1 MAVTRIKNN
10 QITDNTIEYQKLKDG
25 TLVGTKFNANLTLNS
40 NVSIIGNLQVT
51 GNTTTINSINTFIN
65 DPLVIFNNGYV
76 GVPSYDVGM
85 LVNRNL
91 SSLGD
96 YGSLNTAWVWSE
108 SDGAFIGVLTTE
120 TGETTGQ
127 INRSY
132 FANIKV
138 GNIEARTANLN
149 SLTIQTL
156 TSVGVLRSLGN
167 IVADSG
173 TKSPQGSYTQGA
185 IVVPNEG
192 GVAIDGNLNVH
203 GIVDFASNVDI
214 NGNLNVNGNIYAVI
228 NQIASQYGIFYGDEN
243 GHRALY
249 AGVRDYTQL
258 PTAVVQITGNV
269 DSYSQ
274 LNLQNV
280 NNGAYA
286 SGDIV
291 VTADDG
297 TDTTKYIDLGIAGSG
312 YAYPGYE
319 ILKPHDGYL
328 NVATGNLVFYLFDP
342 NKNMYFYT
350 GGTTTTS
357 EPTFNTA
364 FPQMTLEDG
373 VGTLIQ
379 PTTESVDKTTGALRV
394 LGGVGILGNLHAT
407 AINNTPIGNT
417 KPSTAAFT
425 TLTSNGA
432 TTFTS
437 SAASTTSGDGAVVVT
452 GGVGIGGNLNVAGH
466 VGITS
471 NLTVTGNTIIQGNL
485 TVQGD
490 FTTLNVATLDVED
503 LNITVAKNSGSAAA
517 ANGAGLTVDGAGAT
531 ITYASLDDSWNF
543 NKKVNFGTVTPVTVN
558 ATNGNITTL
567 VVTNFSTGN
576 AWIAGGNINNLANLS
591 ATTAFVTNFST
602 GNAWIASGYADNFP
616 IGANTPSTG
625 NFTTANTVTLNATN
639 GNVTTLYAQ
648 NFSTANARITGGYAD
663 NYPIGANTAA
673 PGRFT
678 TLTVVNATSMAGNLV
693 LSSGTV
699 NPLGSDTAGA
709 LVLTGEGGAAIG
721 GNVTVMGGMLINH
734 SQLATAGHN
743 VIVQGANDSTL
754 LYVHPNAIYDQ
765 VAVGGNMA
773 SSSLTNGAKLAVYST
788 DSMLIPVG
796 YNADRPSSAGYTDV
810 AGMIR
815 FSLTSNTLEYYD
827 GSAWIGTSVS
837 YNIISSTQFSTSSGN
852 PAGNVDGTNAV
863 FTLPAEAT
871 TNGCIVSINGD
882 VQLPTVA
889 YSIGGVNNDT
899 LTFTEAPAL
908 GDVIDVRTLITTS
921 QVTSMESASGFNTI
935 SLTNSNV
942 KITTGSSSKNAT
954 VEWNTE
960 GAEVNL
966 RANVTVATSGS
977 PAVADSFSYSVY
989 GSAEYT
995 VTATIQ
1001 NTNIRQ
1007 MCKVTLVTDG
1017 TATVVEQF
1025 GNVCTE
1031 GNSLVAFSGGF
1042 SSGSAQLK
1050 VTTSNNN
1057 TILRIAKLY
1066 QPL

>member
-40 NVSIIGNLQVT
+40 NVSIVGNLQVT

-91 SSLGD
+91 ATLGD

-108 SDGAFIGVLTTE
+108 SDGAFIGALTTE
-120 TGETTGQ
+120 TGSTTGQ

-138 GNIEARTANLN
+138 GNINATSASISTILSSNLV
-149 SLTIQTL
+149 ST
-156 TSVGVLRSLGN
+156 GVFRSQGN
-167 IVADSG
+167 ILAYSG
-173 TKSPQGSYTQGA
+173 TTSPVGSLTQGA
-185 IVVPNEG
+185 IVVPNSG
-192 GVAIDGNLNVH
+192 GVAIDGNLNVG
-203 GIVDFASNVDI
+203 GIAGFGSNVNI
-214 NGNLNVNGNIYAVI
+214 TGNLSVTGNLYALV
-228 NQIASQYGIFYGDEN
+228 NQIASFSGVFYGDEN
-243 GHRALY
+243 GHGALY
-249 AGVRDYTQL
+249 AGVTNYTPL
-258 PTAVVQITGNV
+258 PTAILQITGNV

-291 VTADDG
+291 VTANDG

-312 YAYPGYE
+312 YNYPGYE

-350 GGTTTTS
+350 GGTTTTN
-357 EPTFNTA
+357 EVGFNTA
-364 FPQMTLEDG
+364 FPQITLEDG

-379 PTTESVDKTTGALRV
+379 PTTQSTNKTTGALRV
-394 LGGVGILGNLHAT
+394 LGGVGVLGNLHAG
-407 AINNTPIGNT
+407 AINTTPIGNT
-417 KPSTAAFT
+417 NPSTAAFT

-437 SAASTTSGDGAVVVT
+437 SAASSTSGDGAVVVT
-452 GGVGIGGNLNVAGH
+452 GGLGVGGNINVG
-466 VGITS
+466 S

-485 TVQGD
+485 TVQGE

-503 LNITVAKNSGSAAA
+503 LNITIAKGAANPAA
-517 ANGAGLTVDGAGAT
+517 ANGAGITVEGANAT
-531 ITYASLDDSWNF
+531 ITYAESDDSWNF
-543 NKKVNFGTVTPVTVN
+543 NKKVNFTSTSTTVLGNVNVTS
-558 ATNGNITTL
+558 GNITTL
-567 VVTNFSTGN
+567 TSPNFSSSN
-576 AWIAGGNINNLANLS
+576 VWISGGNINNLSNLS
-591 ATTAFVTNFST
+591 ATTTYSTNFSS
-602 GNAWIASGYADNFP
+602 GNVVVSGGYADNFP
-616 IGANTPSTG
+616 IGANVPSTG
-625 NFTTANTVTLNATN
+625 NFTTANTVNLNVTN
-639 GNVTTLYAQ
+639 GNVTTLYST
-648 NFSTANARITGGYAD
+648 NFSSSNVRILGGYAD
-663 NYPIGANTAA
+663 NYPIGINIAA

-678 TLTVVNATSMAGNLV
+678 TLTVTNTTNMAGNLV

-699 NPLGSDTAGA
+699 NPAGSSTQGA

-721 GNVTVMGGMLINH
+721 GNVTVMGGLFVNY
-734 SQLATAGHN
+734 SQTAAAGHDT
-743 VIVQGANDSTL
+743 IIQGVNDSTL
-754 LYVHPNAIYDQ
+754 LWAKPNNTYDQ
-765 VAVGGNMA
+765 VIIGGDKFGTAVDQ
-773 SSSLTNGAKLAVYST
+773 GAKLAIYSS
-788 DSMLIPVG
+788 DSLLLPKG
-796 YNADRPSSAGYTDV
+796 FNADRPSSVGYSDV

-827 GSAWIGTSVS
+827 GTAWIGTSVS
-837 YNIISSTQFSTSSGN
+837 YNIISSTQFSAPSGDPN
-852 PAGNVDGTNAV
+852 GNVDGSNAV

-871 TNGCIVSINGD
+871 TNGCIVSINGV

-889 YSIGGVNNDT
+889 YSIGGVGNTT

-921 QVTSMESASGFNTI
+921 QVTTLESATGFNSI
-935 SLTNSNV
+935 KLTNSNV
-942 KITTGSSSKNAT
+942 KITTGSSSTNDT
-954 VEWNTE
+954 VEWNTA

-966 RANVTVATSGS
+966 RANVTVASSGS
-977 PAVADSFSYSVY
+977 PAVVDSFAVSTYS
-989 GSAEYT
+989 SAEYT
-995 VTATIQ
+995 VTASIQ
-1001 NTNIRQ
+1001 GTDIRQ
-1007 MCKVTLVTDG
+1007 ICKVVLVTDG
-1017 TATVVEQF
+1017 ATTSVTQYS
-1025 GNVCTE
+1025 NVCTA
-1031 GNSLVAFSGGF
+1031 GNSLVSFSGGF

-1050 VTTSNNN
+1050 ALTTNNN
-1057 TILRIAKLY
+1057 TIFRVAKLY

>member
-25 TLVGTKFNANLTLNS
+25 TLVGTKFNADLTLNS
-40 NVSIIGNLQVT
+40 NVSIVGNLQVT
-51 GNTTTINSINTFIN
+51 GNTTTVNSINTFIN

-76 GVPSYDVGM
+76 GVPSYDVGV

-91 SSLGD
+91 AALGS

-120 TGETTGQ
+120 TGETTGL

-156 TSVGVLRSLGN
+156 TSTGVLRSTGN
-167 IVADSG
+167 ILADSG
-173 TKSPQGSYTQGA
+173 TTSPVGAYNQGA
-185 IVVPNEG
+185 LVVAGEG
-192 GVAIDGNLNVH
+192 GAGIGGNLNVR
-203 GIVDFASNVDI
+203 GFSDFV
-214 NGNLNVNGNIYAVI
+214 GNITAGNIFVTGNINAVVGAV
-228 NQIASQYGIFYGDEN
+228 ASQYGVFYGDEN

-249 AGVRDYTQL
+249 AGVVDHTQL
-258 PTAVVQITGNV
+258 DTVVVQITGNV
-269 DSYSQ
+269 NSYSQ

-291 VTADDG
+291 VTADNG
-297 TDTTKYIDLGIAGSG
+297 TDEDGYINMGINSSNFDDPDF
-312 YAYPGYE
+312 PGYY
-319 ILKPHDGYL
+319 PNDGYL
-328 NVATGNLVFYLFDP
+328 VMHGFEPATGNLNIHSHNSGSLIKLIVGGFGDG
-342 NKNMYFYT
+342 NVRAAVTNT
-350 GGTTTTS
+350 G
-357 EPTFNTA
+357 FVVNTA
-364 FPQMTLEDG
+364 TAS
-373 VGTLIQ
+373 TS
-379 PTTESVDKTTGALRV
+379 TTTGALLV
-394 LGGVGILGNLHAT
+394 NGGVGVAGNIHAA

-437 SAASTTSGDGAVVVT
+437 ADPSTTYSDGAVVVT
-452 GGVGIGGNLNVAGH
+452 GGVGIGGNLNVG
-466 VGITS
+466 S

-503 LNITVAKNSGSAAA
+503 LNITIAKGAGTAAA
-517 ANGAGLTVDGAGAT
+517 ADGAGITVDGANAT
-531 ITYASLDDSWNF
+531 ITYAQSDDSWNF
-543 NKKVNFGTVTPVTVN
+543 NKKVNFTSTATTVLGNVN
-558 ATNGNITTL
+558 ITSGNITTL
-567 VVTNFSTGN
+567 VAPNFSSGN
-576 AWIAGGNINNLANLS
+576 VQITGGNITNLSNLS
-591 ATTAFVTNFST
+591 ATSTYTTNFSSSNVLIT
-602 GNAWIASGYADNFP
+602 GGYIDGTT
-616 IGANTPSTG
+616 IGANTPSAG
-625 NFTTANTVTLNATN
+625 NFTTANTVNLNVTA

-648 NFSTANARITGGYAD
+648 NFNSANAVITGGYAD
-663 NYPIGANTAA
+663 NYPIGANTAST
-673 PGRFT
+673 GRFT
-678 TLTVVNATSMAGNLV
+678 TLTVLNATNMAGNLV
-693 LSSGTV
+693 LSSGTI
-699 NPLGSDTAGA
+699 NPFGSSTAGA
-709 LVLTGEGGAAIG
+709 LVLTGEGGAAVGGNVTIMGGLAINYSASAAAGHNFIVKGVNDSSLIWAKPGNSYDQVVIG
-721 GNVTVMGGMLINH
+721 GNVTTGTV
-734 SQLATAGHN
+734 
-743 VIVQGANDSTL
+743 
-754 LYVHPNAIYDQ
+754 
-765 VAVGGNMA
+765 VA
-773 SSSLTNGAKLAVYST
+773 GAKLHIDST
-788 DSMLIPVG
+788 DSVLLPKG
-796 YNADRPSSAGYTDV
+796 YNSDRPSSAGATDV

-815 FSLTSNTLEYYD
+815 FSLTSNSLEFYD
-827 GSAWIGTSVS
+827 GTGWVSTNIS
-837 YNIISSTQFSTSSGN
+837 YNIISSTQFSAASGN
-852 PAGNVDGTNAV
+852 PLGNVDGVNAA
-863 FTLPAEAT
+863 FTLPAATT
-871 TNGCIVSINGD
+871 TNGVIVSINGV

-889 YSIGGVNNDT
+889 YSIGGAGNDV

-921 QVTSMESASGFNTI
+921 QVTSLEADSGFNTI
-935 SLTNSNV
+935 RLTNSNV
-942 KITTGSSSKNAT
+942 KITTGSSSTNDT
-954 VEWNTE
+954 IEWNNA

-977 PAVADSFSYSVY
+977 PAVVDSFAAGTY

-1007 MCKVTLVTDG
+1007 ICKVTLVTNG
-1017 TATVVEQF
+1017 TATSVEQF
-1025 GNVCTE
+1025 GNVCTA

-1042 SSGSAQLK
+1042 SAGSAQLK
-1050 VTTSNNN
+1050 ATTSDNN

>member
-25 TLVGTKFNANLTLNS
+25 TLVGTKFNADLTLNS
-40 NVSIIGNLQVT
+40 NVSIVGNLQVT
-51 GNTTTINSINTFIN
+51 GNTTTVNSINTFIN

-76 GVPSYDVGM
+76 GIPSYDVGV

-91 SSLGD
+91 ATLGD

-156 TSVGVLRSLGN
+156 NSAGVLRSLGN
-167 IVADSG
+167 ILADSG
-173 TKSPQGSYTQGA
+173 TTSPVGAYNQGA
-185 IVVPNEG
+185 LVVPNQG
-192 GVAIDGNLNVH
+192 GVGIGGNLNVR
-203 GIVDFASNVDI
+203 GFSDFVGNVTA
-214 NGNLNVNGNIYAVI
+214 GNIFVTGNINAIVGAV
-228 NQIASQYGIFYGDEN
+228 ASQYGVFYGDEN

-249 AGVRDYTQL
+249 AGVVDHTQL
-258 PTAVVQITGNV
+258 DTVILQVTGNV
-269 DSYSQ
+269 NSYSQ

-297 TDTTKYIDLGIAGSG
+297 DDTTKYIDLGIAGSG
-312 YAYPGYE
+312 YNYPGYE

-328 NVATGNLVFYLFDP
+328 NVASGNLVFYLFDP

-357 EPTFNTA
+357 APGFNPT

-379 PTTESVDKTTGALRV
+379 PTTASVDKTTGALRV
-394 LGGVGILGNLHAT
+394 LGGVGVAGNIHAA
-407 AINNTPIGNT
+407 AINTTPIGNT
-417 KPSTAAFT
+417 NPSTAAFT

-452 GGVGIGGNLNVAGH
+452 GGMGVGGNLNVG
-466 VGITS
+466 S

-503 LNITVAKNSGSAAA
+503 LNITIAKGAGTAAA
-517 ANGAGLTVDGAGAT
+517 ADGAGITVDGANAT
-531 ITYASLDDSWNF
+531 ITYAQSDDSWNF
-543 NKKVNFGTVTPVTVN
+543 NKKVNFTGTATTVLGN
-558 ATNGNITTL
+558 VNITSGNILTLFASNFSSSNVQITGGNITNLTDL
-567 VVTNFSTGN
+567 RSTNAHATNFSSGNVIITG
-576 AWIAGGNINNLANLS
+576 
-591 ATTAFVTNFST
+591 
-602 GNAWIASGYADNFP
+602 GYIDGAP
-616 IGANTPSTG
+616 IGANVPSTA
-625 NFTTANTVTLNATN
+625 NFTTTTTVNLNTTN

-648 NFSTANARITGGYAD
+648 NFNSANAVITGGYAD
-663 NYPIGANTAA
+663 NYPIGANVAA
-673 PGRFT
+673 TGRFT
-678 TLTVVNATSMAGNLV
+678 TLTVLNTTNMAGNLV
-693 LSSGTV
+693 LSSGTT
-699 NPLGSDTAGA
+699 NPFGSSTAGA
-709 LVLTGEGGAAIG
+709 LVLNGGAAID
-721 GNVTVMGGMLINH
+721 GNVTITGGLAVNY
-734 SQLATAGHN
+734 SATAAAGHDT
-743 VIVQGANDSTL
+743 IIQGASDSTL
-754 LYVHPNAIYDQ
+754 FWAKPSNTYDQ
-765 VAVGGNMA
+765 VIIGGDKFGTAVDQ
-773 SSSLTNGAKLAVYST
+773 GAKLAIYSS
-788 DSMLIPVG
+788 DSLLLPKG
-796 YNADRPSSAGYTDV
+796 FNADRPSSIGYTDV

-815 FSLTSNTLEYYD
+815 FSLTSNSVEFYN
-827 GSAWIGTSVS
+827 GTSWVDTTVS
-837 YNIISSTQFSTSSGN
+837 YNIISSTQFSAPSGN
-852 PAGNVDGTNAV
+852 PLGNVDGVNAA
-863 FTLPAEAT
+863 FTLPAATT
-871 TNGCIVSINGD
+871 TNGVIVSINGV

-889 YSIGGVNNDT
+889 YSIGGAGNDV
-899 LTFTEAPAL
+899 LTFTEAPAI

-921 QVTSMESASGFNTI
+921 QVTALEAASGFNTI
-935 SLTNSNV
+935 ALTNSNV
-942 KITTGSSSKNAT
+942 KITTGSSSKNDI
-954 VEWNTE
+954 VEWNTA
-960 GAEVNL
+960 GAQVNL

-977 PAVADSFSYSVY
+977 PATVDSFSSAVY

-1007 MCKVTLVTDG
+1007 MCKVTLATDG
-1017 TATVVEQF
+1017 AATVVSQF
-1025 GNVCTE
+1025 GNACTA

-1042 SSGSAQLK
+1042 SGGSAQLRA
-1050 VTTSNNN
+1050 TTSDNN
-1057 TILRIAKLY
+1057 TILRISKLY

>member
-10 QITDNTIEYQKLKDG
+10 QITDNTVEYTKLKDG

-40 NVSIIGNLQVT
+40 NVSIVGNLQVT
-51 GNTTTINSINTFIN
+51 GETTTVSSINTFIN

-76 GVPSYDVGM
+76 GMPSYDIGI

-91 SSLGD
+91 STLD
-96 YGSLNTAWVWSE
+96 NYGSVNTAWVWSE
-108 SDGAFIGVLTTE
+108 SDGAFIAVLTSE
-120 TGETTGQ
+120 TGSTTGQ

-138 GNIEARTANLN
+138 GNVEARTANLN

-156 TSVGVLRSLGN
+156 TSSGVLRSTGN
-167 IVADSG
+167 ILADSG
-173 TKSPQGSYTQGA
+173 TTSPVGDFTHGA
-185 IVVPNEG
+185 LVVPEEG
-192 GVAIDGNLNVH
+192 GVAIGGNLNVK
-203 GIVDFASNVDI
+203 GLSNFD
-214 NGNLNVNGNIYAVI
+214 GNVTAGNVFISGNINAIVGA
-228 NQIASQYGIFYGDEN
+228 IASQYGVFYGDEN

-249 AGVRDYTQL
+249 AGVTDYTQL
-258 PTAVVQITGNV
+258 PTAIVQVTGNV

-291 VTADDG
+291 VTADNG
-297 TDTTKYIDLGIAGSG
+297 TDTTHYIDFGIAGSG

-319 ILKPHDGYL
+319 ILTPGDGYL

-350 GGTTTTS
+350 GGTTTTN
-357 EPTFNTA
+357 EVDFNPT

-379 PTTESVDKTTGALRV
+379 PTTASVDKTTGALRV

-407 AINNTPIGNT
+407 SINFTPIGNT
-417 KPSTAAFT
+417 RPSTAAFT

-452 GGVGIGGNLNVAGH
+452 GGVGIGGTLNVGSNLN
-466 VGITS
+466 
-471 NLTVTGNTIIQGNL
+471 VTGNTVIQGNL
-485 TVQGD
+485 TVLGD
-490 FTTLNVATLDVED
+490 VTTLNTSTLDVED
-503 LNITVAKNSGSAAA
+503 LNITVAKGAINAAA
-517 ANGAGLTVDGAGAT
+517 ADGAGLTVDGAGAT
-531 ITYASLDDSWNF
+531 ITYASSDDSWNF
-543 NKKVNFGTVTPVTVN
+543 NKKVNFTGAETTVLGNVN
-558 ATNGNITTL
+558 ITSGNIATL
-567 VVTNFSTGN
+567 VSDNFSSSNVLIT
-576 AWIAGGNINNLANLS
+576 GGNINNIINFRSTNVYA
-591 ATTAFVTNFST
+591 TNFSSGNVLIT
-602 GNAWIASGYADNFP
+602 GGYADNFP
-616 IGANTPSTG
+616 IGANVPSTG
-625 NFTTANTVTLNATN
+625 NFTTAYTVNLNVTN
-639 GNVTTLYAQ
+639 GNVTTLYSQ
-648 NFSTANARITGGYAD
+648 NFSSANTYITGGYGD
-663 NYPIGANTAA
+663 NFPIGANVAA
-673 PGRFT
+673 PGTFT
-678 TLTVVNATSMAGNLV
+678 TLTVNNTTNMVGNVV
-693 LSSGTV
+693 LSSSAT
-699 NPLGSDTAGA
+699 NPYGSSTQGA
-709 LVLTGEGGAAIG
+709 LILTGSGGAAIG
-721 GNVTVMGGMLINH
+721 GNVTIMGG
-734 SQLATAGHN
+734 LAVNYDQSAAAGHDT
-743 VIVQGANDSTL
+743 IIQGVNDSTL
-754 LYVHPNAIYDQ
+754 FWAKPSNTYDQ
-765 VAVGGNMA
+765 VVIGGDKFGT
-773 SSSLTNGAKLAVYST
+773 SVDPGAKLAIYSS
-788 DSMLIPVG
+788 DSILLPVG
-796 YNADRPSSAGYTDV
+796 YNSDRPSSVFGAGYDV

-815 FSLTSNTLEYYD
+815 FSLTSNTLEYYN
-827 GSAWIGTSVS
+827 GTAWVGTSVS
-837 YNIISSTQFSTSSGN
+837 YNIISSTQFSSASGDPN
-852 PAGNVDGTNAV
+852 GNVDGSNAV

-871 TNGCIVSINGD
+871 TNGCIVSINGV

-889 YSIGGVNNDT
+889 YSIGGAGNDT

-921 QVTSMESASGFNTI
+921 QVTSMESPSGFNTFVT
-935 SLTNSNV
+935 SDSNV
-942 KITTGSSSKNAT
+942 KITTGASSKNDT
-954 VEWNTE
+954 VEWNTA

-966 RANVTVATSGS
+966 RANVSVATSGS
-977 PAVADSFSYSVY
+977 AAVVDSFAAAAY

-1007 MCKVTLVTDG
+1007 MCKVTLVTNG

-1050 VTTSNNN
+1050 ATTTNNN
-1057 TILRIAKLY
+1057 TIFRIAKLY

>member
-10 QITDNTIEYQKLKDG
+10 QITDNTIEFQKLKDG
-25 TLVGTKFNANLTLNS
+25 TLVGSKFNANITLNS

-76 GVPSYDVGM
+76 GIPSYDVGM

-91 SSLGD
+91 ATLGD

-108 SDGAFIGVLTTE
+108 SDGAFIAVLTTE

-138 GNIEARTANLN
+138 GNINAISANISRLFAANLT
-149 SLTIQTL
+149 S
-156 TSVGVLRSLGN
+156 TSVLTGQGN
-167 IVADSG
+167 IVAASG
-173 TKSPQGSYTQGA
+173 TVSPTGEYTQGA
-185 IVVPNEG
+185 LVVAGDG
-192 GVAIDGNLNVH
+192 GAGIGGNLNVR
-203 GIVDFASNVDI
+203 GLSDFI
-214 NGNLNVNGNIYAVI
+214 GNITAGNIFVTGNINAIVGAV
-228 NQIASQYGIFYGDEN
+228 ASQFGVFYGDEN

-249 AGVRDYTQL
+249 AGVTDHTVL
-258 PTAVVQITGNV
+258 DTVIVQITGNI

-291 VTADDG
+291 VTADNGDDNDG
-297 TDTTKYIDLGIAGSG
+297 YINMGINSSNFNDPDF
-312 YAYPGYE
+312 PGYY
-319 ILKPHDGYL
+319 PNDGYL
-328 NVATGNLVFYLFDP
+328 VMHGFEPATGNL
-342 NKNMYFYT
+342 NIHSHNT
-350 GGTTTTS
+350 GSVIKLIVGAFGDGNVRAAVTNTGFTV
-357 EPTFNTA
+357 NTA
-364 FPQMTLEDG
+364 TAS
-373 VGTLIQ
+373 TS
-379 PTTESVDKTTGALRV
+379 TTTGALIV
-394 LGGVGILGNLHAT
+394 NGGVGVAGNIHAA

-437 SAASTTSGDGAVVVT
+437 SSASTTSGDGAVVVT
-452 GGVGIGGNLNVAGH
+452 GGVGVGGNLNVG
-466 VGITS
+466 S
-471 NLTVTGNTIIQGNL
+471 ELTVTGNTIIQGNL
-485 TVQGD
+485 TVQGE

-503 LNITVAKNSGSAAA
+503 LNITIAKNAGNPTA
-517 ANGAGLTVDGAGAT
+517 ANTAGITVNGANAT
-531 ITYASLDDSWNF
+531 ILYISDDDSWNF
-543 NKKVNFGTVTPVTVN
+543 NKKVNFTSTSTTVMGNVN
-558 ATNGNITTL
+558 ITSGNITTL
-567 VVTNFSTGN
+567 YAPNFSSGN
-576 AWIAGGNINNLANLS
+576 VQITGGNITNLTNLS
-591 ATTAFVTNFST
+591 ATNIYTTNFSSGNVIIT
-602 GNAWIASGYADNFP
+602 GGYIDGTP
-616 IGANTPSTG
+616 IGANISSTG
-625 NFTTANTVTLNATN
+625 NFTTTTTVNLNATN

-648 NFSTANARITGGYAD
+648 NFNTGNAVITGGYAD
-663 NYPIGANTAA
+663 NYPIGANIAA

-678 TLTVVNATSMAGNLV
+678 TLTVLNATNMAGNLV
-693 LSSGTV
+693 LSSGTS
-699 NPLGSDTAGA
+699 NPLGSDTQGA
-709 LVLTGEGGAAIG
+709 LILTGDGGAAIG
-721 GNVTVMGGMLINH
+721 GNVTIMGGLMVNH
-734 SQLATAGHN
+734 DQTAAAGHDT
-743 VIVQGANDSTL
+743 IIQGVSDSTL
-754 LYVHPNAIYDQ
+754 LYVHPSATYDQ

-773 SSSLTNGAKLAVYST
+773 GSPLTDGAKLAVYST
-788 DSMLIPVG
+788 DSILLPKG
-796 YNADRPSSAGYTDV
+796 YNADRPGSAGYADV

-815 FSLTSNTLEYYD
+815 FSLTSNSVEFYD
-827 GSAWIGTSVS
+827 GTGWVDTSIS
-837 YNIISSTQFSTSSGN
+837 YNIISSTQFSAPSGDPN
-852 PAGNVDGTNAV
+852 GNVDGINAI
-863 FTLPAEAT
+863 FTLPAAAT
-871 TNGCIVSINGD
+871 TNGCIVSINGV

-889 YSIGGVNNDT
+889 YSIGGAGNDV
-899 LTFTEAPAL
+899 LTFTEAPAI

-921 QVTSMESASGFNTI
+921 QVTTLEAASGFNTI

-942 KITTGSSSKNAT
+942 KITTGSSSTNDT
-954 VEWNTE
+954 VEWNTA
-960 GAEVNL
+960 GAQVNL

-977 PAVADSFSYSVY
+977 PTTVDSFSSAVY

-1007 MCKVTLVTDG
+1007 ICKVTLVTDG
-1017 TATVVEQF
+1017 AATVVEQF

-1031 GNSLVAFSGGF
+1031 GNSLVAFTGGF
-1042 SSGSAQLK
+1042 SSGSAQLTA
-1050 VTTSNNN
+1050 TTSNNN

>member
-25 TLVGTKFNANLTLNS
+25 TLVGTKFNANITLNS
-40 NVSIIGNLQVT
+40 NVSIVGNLQVT
-51 GNTTTINSINTFIN
+51 GNTTTVNSINTFIN

-76 GVPSYDVGM
+76 GVPSYDVGV

-91 SSLGD
+91 AALGD

-132 FANIKV
+132 YANIKV
-138 GNIEARTANLN
+138 GNINAITANVAKLYATN
-149 SLTIQTL
+149 L
-156 TSVGVLRSLGN
+156 TSTSVLTGEGN
-167 IVADSG
+167 IVAASG
-173 TKSPQGSYTQGA
+173 TTSPIGSYTAGA
-185 IVVPNEG
+185 LVVAGEG
-192 GVAIDGNLNVH
+192 GAGIGGNLNVH
-203 GIVDFASNVDI
+203 GITSFDSNV
-214 NGNLNVNGNIYAVI
+214 NVTGNLNVTGNIYAIV
-228 NQIASQYGIFYGDEN
+228 NQIASFSGVFYGDEN
-243 GHRALY
+243 GHGALY
-249 AGVRDYTQL
+249 AGVQNYTPL
-258 PTAVVQITGNV
+258 PTAILQITGNV

-319 ILKPHDGYL
+319 ILKPNDGYL

-357 EPTFNTA
+357 EPGFNTA

-379 PTTESVDKTTGALRV
+379 PTTQSIDKTTGALRV

-407 AINNTPIGNT
+407 SINNTPIGNT

-425 TLTSNGA
+425 TLTSNGL

-452 GGVGIGGNLNVAGH
+452 GGVGIGGNLNVGTH
-466 VGITS
+466 LV
-471 NLTVTGNTIIQGNL
+471 VTGNATIQGNL
-485 TVQGD
+485 IVQGEV
-490 FTTLNVATLDVED
+490 TTLNTATLDVED
-503 LNITVAKNSGSAAA
+503 LNITVAKGAINAAA
-517 ANGAGLTVDGAGAT
+517 ADGAGLTVDGAGAT
-531 ITYASLDDSWNF
+531 ITYASADDSWNF
-543 NKKVNFGTVTPVTVN
+543 NKKVNFTSTATTVLGNVN
-558 ATNGNITTL
+558 ITSGNITNLFTSNFSSGNVL
-567 VVTNFSTGN
+567 ITGGNITNITNFRSTNVHATNFSSGN
-576 AWIAGGNINNLANLS
+576 VIITNGYADNFIIGANVPTY
-591 ATTAFVTNFST
+591 AIFTTANVTTLNVNYGNVITLYAENFSSANT
-602 GNAWIASGYADNFP
+602 RIIGGYADNFP
-616 IGANTPSTG
+616 IGANTAST
-625 NFTTANTVTLNATN
+625 
-639 GNVTTLYAQ
+639 
-648 NFSTANARITGGYAD
+648 
-663 NYPIGANTAA
+663 
-673 PGRFT
+673 GRFT
-678 TLTVVNATSMAGNLV
+678 TLTVLNATNMAGNLV

-699 NPLGSDTAGA
+699 NPAGSSTQGA
-709 LVLTGEGGAAIG
+709 LVLTGEGGAAVGGNVSIQGGLFVNYSQSAAVGHDFIVKGVNDSTLIWAKPSNSYDQVVIG
-721 GNVTVMGGMLINH
+721 GNVTTGTV
-734 SQLATAGHN
+734 
-743 VIVQGANDSTL
+743 V
-754 LYVHPNAIYDQ
+754 P
-765 VAVGGNMA
+765 
-773 SSSLTNGAKLAVYST
+773 GAKLHIDST
-788 DSMLIPVG
+788 DSLLIPKG
-796 YNADRPSSAGYTDV
+796 YNADRPSSVGFTDV

-827 GSAWIGTSVS
+827 GAAWIGTSVS
-837 YNIISSTQFSTSSGN
+837 YNIISSTQFSAPSGDPN
-852 PAGNVDGTNAV
+852 GNVDGSNAV
-863 FTLPAEAT
+863 FTLPAAAT
-871 TNGCIVSINGD
+871 TNGCIVSINGV

-889 YSIGGVNNDT
+889 YSIGGAGNDT

-921 QVTSMESASGFNTI
+921 QVTTLESATGFNTI
-935 SLTNSNV
+935 STTNSNV
-942 KITTGSSSKNAT
+942 KITTGASSRNNV
-954 VEWNTE
+954 VEWNNA

-977 PAVADSFSYSVY
+977 PAVVDSFDSTVY

-995 VTATIQ
+995 VTASIQ
-1001 NTNIRQ
+1001 GTNIRQ
-1007 MCKVTLVTDG
+1007 MSKVTLVTDG
-1017 TATVVEQF
+1017 TATTVAQF
-1025 GNVCTE
+1025 GNVCTA
-1031 GNSLVAFSGGF
+1031 GNSLVVFSGGF

-1050 VTTSNNN
+1050 ATTSDNN
-1057 TILRIAKLY
+1057 TIFRIAKLY

>member
-25 TLVGTKFNANLTLNS
+25 TLVGTKFNADLTLNS
-40 NVSIIGNLQVT
+40 NVSIVGNLQVT
-51 GNTTTINSINTFIN
+51 GNTTTVNSINTFIN

-76 GVPSYDVGM
+76 GIPSYDVGV

-91 SSLGD
+91 ATLGD

-156 TSVGVLRSLGN
+156 NSAGVLRSLGN
-167 IVADSG
+167 ILADSG
-173 TKSPQGSYTQGA
+173 TTSPLGAYNQGA
-185 IVVPNEG
+185 LVVPNQG
-192 GVAIDGNLNVH
+192 GVGIGGNLNVR
-203 GIVDFASNVDI
+203 GFSDFVGNVTA
-214 NGNLNVNGNIYAVI
+214 GNIFVTGNINAIVGAV
-228 NQIASQYGIFYGDEN
+228 ASQFGVFYGDEN

-249 AGVRDYTQL
+249 AGVVDHTQL
-258 PTAVVQITGNV
+258 DTVILQVTGNI

-291 VTADDG
+291 VTADNGDDNDG
-297 TDTTKYIDLGIAGSG
+297 YINMGINSSNFNDPDF
-312 YAYPGYE
+312 PGYY
-319 ILKPHDGYL
+319 PNDGYL
-328 NVATGNLVFYLFDP
+328 VMHGFEPATGNL
-342 NKNMYFYT
+342 NIHSHNT
-350 GGTTTTS
+350 GSVIKLIVGAFGDGNVRAAVTNTGFTV
-357 EPTFNTA
+357 NTA
-364 FPQMTLEDG
+364 TAS
-373 VGTLIQ
+373 TS
-379 PTTESVDKTTGALRV
+379 TTTGALIV
-394 LGGVGILGNLHAT
+394 NGGVGVSGNIHAA

-417 KPSTAAFT
+417 IPSTAAFT

-452 GGVGIGGNLNVAGH
+452 GGMGVGGNLNVG
-466 VGITS
+466 S

-485 TVQGD
+485 TVLGD

-503 LNITVAKNSGSAAA
+503 LNITIAKGAGTAAA
-517 ANGAGLTVDGAGAT
+517 ADGAGITVDGANAT
-531 ITYASLDDSWNF
+531 ITYAQSDDSWNF
-543 NKKVNFGTVTPVTVN
+543 NKKVNFGTVTPITINATNGNITTLVATNFSTGNAVISGGYINNLVN
-558 ATNGNITTL
+558 LTATTTQTTNFSTGNARISGGYLDGTPIGANAASTAVFTTANTADFNSTNGNITTL

-576 AWIAGGNINNLANLS
+576 ARI
-591 ATTAFVTNFST
+591 T
-602 GNAWIASGYADNFP
+602 GGYADNFP
-616 IGANTPSTG
+616 IGAN
-625 NFTTANTVTLNATN
+625 V
-639 GNVTTLYAQ
+639 
-648 NFSTANARITGGYAD
+648 
-663 NYPIGANTAA
+663 AA
-673 PGRFT
+673 PGTFT
-678 TLTVVNATSMAGNLV
+678 TLTATTTTKVGGNLV
-693 LSSGTV
+693 LSSGTT
-699 NPLGSDTAGA
+699 NPVPSSTQGA
-709 LVLTGEGGAAIG
+709 LVLTGTGGAAVG
-721 GNVTVMGGMLINH
+721 GNVTIMGGLYVNH
-734 SQLATAGHN
+734 EQSANPGHDT
-743 VIVQGANDSTL
+743 VIQGVNDSTL
-754 LYVHPNAIYDQ
+754 LWAKPDSDYDQ
-765 VAVGGNMA
+765 VVVGGNMF
-773 SSSLTNGAKLAVYST
+773 SSAIDQGAKLAIYST
-788 DSMLIPVG
+788 DSILLPKG
-796 YNADRPSSAGYTDV
+796 YNADRPSSAGYDDV

-815 FSLTSNTLEYYD
+815 FSLTSNSVEFYD
-827 GSAWIGTSVS
+827 GTGWVATSVS
-837 YNIISSTQFSTSSGN
+837 YNIISSTQFSAPSGDPN
-852 PAGNVDGTNAV
+852 GNVDGINAI
-863 FTLPAEAT
+863 FTLPAAAT
-871 TNGCIVSINGD
+871 TNGCIVSINGV

-889 YSIGGVNNDT
+889 YSIGGAGNDV
-899 LTFTEAPAL
+899 LTFTEAPAI

-921 QVTSMESASGFNTI
+921 QVTTLEAASGFNTI

-942 KITTGSSSKNAT
+942 KITTGSSSANDT
-954 VEWNTE
+954 VEWNTT
-960 GAEVNL
+960 GAQVNL

-977 PAVADSFSYSVY
+977 PEVVDSFSSSVY

-1007 MCKVTLVTDG
+1007 ICKVTLATDG
-1017 TATVVEQF
+1017 AATVVSQF

-1042 SSGSAQLK
+1042 SSGSAQLRA
-1050 VTTSNNN
+1050 TTSDNN

>member
-357 EPTFNTA
+357 EPGFNTA
-364 FPQMTLEDG
+364 FPQITLEDG

-379 PTTESVDKTTGALRV
+379 PTTQSTNKTTGALRV
-394 LGGVGILGNLHAT
+394 LGGVGILGNLHAG
-407 AINNTPIGNT
+407 AINTTPIGNT
-417 KPSTAAFT
+417 NPSTAAFT

-437 SAASTTSGDGAVVVT
+437 SAASTTSSEGAVVVT
-452 GGVGIGGNLNVAGH
+452 GGVGIGGNLNVG
-466 VGITS
+466 S
-471 NLTVTGNTIIQGNL
+471 ELTVTGNTIIQGNL
-485 TVQGD
+485 TVQGE

-503 LNITVAKNSGSAAA
+503 LNITIAKNAGNPTA
-517 ANGAGLTVDGAGAT
+517 ANTAGITVNGANAT
-531 ITYASLDDSWNF
+531 ILYISDDDSWNF
-543 NKKVNFGTVTPVTVN
+543 NKKVNFTSTATTVLGNVNVTSGNILNLVSAN
-558 ATNGNITTL
+558 LSSGNVLITGGNITNLTNL
-567 VVTNFSTGN
+567 SVTNTRTTNFSSGNVLITG
-576 AWIAGGNINNLANLS
+576 
-591 ATTAFVTNFST
+591 
-602 GNAWIASGYADNFP
+602 GYIDGTP
-616 IGANTPSTG
+616 IGVNVASTG
-625 NFTTANTVTLNATN
+625 NFTTANITNLNLSN
-639 GNVTTLYAQ
+639 GNITTLLVT
-648 NFSTANARITGGYAD
+648 NVSTANALISGGYID
-663 NYPIGANTAA
+663 GTPIGVNVAST
-673 PGRFT
+673 GKFT
-678 TLTVVNATSMAGNLV
+678 TLTVTNTANIAGNLV
-693 LSSGTV
+693 LTSGTT
-699 NPLGSDTAGA
+699 NPMGSSTQGA
-709 LVLTGEGGAAIG
+709 LILTGTGGAAVG
-721 GNVTVMGGMLINH
+721 GNVTIMGGLYVNH
-734 SQLATAGHN
+734 DQSAAAGHDT
-743 VIVQGANDSTL
+743 IIQGKNDGTL
-754 LYVHPNAIYDQ
+754 IWARPNNTYDQ
-765 VAVGGNMA
+765 VLIGGSKLND
-773 SSSLTNGAKLAVYST
+773 TIEPGAKLAIYST
-788 DSMLIPVG
+788 DSILLPKG
-796 YNADRPSSAGYTDV
+796 YNADRPSSVFGAGYDV

-815 FSLTSNTLEYYD
+815 FSLSSNSLEFYD
-827 GSAWIGTSVS
+827 GSAWVNTSVS
-837 YNIISSTQFSTSSGN
+837 YNIISSTQFSAASGDPN
-852 PAGNVDGTNAV
+852 GNVDGSNAV
-863 FTLPAEAT
+863 FTLPAAAT
-871 TNGCIVSINGD
+871 TNGCIVSINGV

-921 QVTSMESASGFNTI
+921 QVTTLESATGFNSI
-935 SLTNSNV
+935 KLTNSNI
-942 KITTGSSSKNAT
+942 KITTGSSSVNDT
-954 VEWNTE
+954 IEWNTA

-977 PAVADSFSYSVY
+977 PATVDSFDSAVY

-1001 NTNIRQ
+1001 GTNIRQ
-1007 MCKVTLVTDG
+1007 ISKVTLVTDG
-1017 TATVVEQF
+1017 VATSVAQF
-1025 GNVCTE
+1025 GNVCTA
-1031 GNSLVAFSGGF
+1031 GNSLVAFTGGF
-1042 SSGSAQLK
+1042 SSGSAQLRA
-1050 VTTSNNN
+1050 TTSDNN